1 MHNRAVLPVDMIDK
15 GQDVLRPEP
24 PSKETLAI
32 LDRLRNAFIPI
43 GHTNVITVG
52 IQNIRSAC
60 LVAEKTCKSQ
70 RTSLRRKA
78 DRKLTGTKQ
87 FEDVKK
93 GVHCTTSK
101 DASKKLGEPRPTT
114 ETADYLVT
122 LAGDADMNKAMDTAS
137 WNMIELL
144 QKQKGLTH
152 LDAYSLASIAMDCRV
167 GEMEAIENSVHCLV

>member
-1 MHNRAVLPVDMIDK
+1 
-15 GQDVLRPEP
+15 
-24 PSKETLAI
+24 
-32 LDRLRNAFIPI
+32 
-43 GHTNVITVG
+43 
-52 IQNIRSAC
+52 
-60 LVAEKTCKSQ
+60 
-70 RTSLRRKA
+70 LRRKA

-144 QKQKGLTH
+144 QKQKGLITSMPTRSPVSRWIVGS
-152 LDAYSLASIAMDCRV
+152 AKWRRSRIACT
-167 GEMEAIENSVHCLV
+167 A